1 MGKTALQLSIVL
13 LFLAFVTGCPHS
25 GSRVG
30 QDRTEQARQHLQRG
44 LELVKDGQRDQA
56 LTELDKAIALDPN
69 WILLHYNRSIIYSQL
84 GQIANEEAG
93 YRRVIELAPL
103 ASKKERGR
111 VLAASYYNLVF
122 ITLARG
128 QVDQAFIYLDK
139 ALIEATHVED
149 YYHDI
154 VGNKDLAVL
163 RADDRF
169 EPLMRRYWPD
179 YGQIV
184 GKLPSNSHKTE
195 SAIGEPPRR

>member
-1 MGKTALQLSIVL
+1 MMVKTVLQLIIVL
-13 LFLAFVTGCPHS
+13 LFPVFVAGCHHS
-25 GSRVG
+25 GPLPG

-44 LELVKDGQRDQA
+44 LELVKDGRKDLA

-69 WILLHYNRSIIYSQL
+69 WILLHYNRAIIYAQL

-103 ASKKERGR
+103 ASKQERGR

-128 QVDQAFIYLDK
+128 KVDQAFIYLEK
-139 ALIEATHVED
+139 ALSEAAHVED

-169 EPLMRRYWPD
+169 KPLMRRYWPN
-179 YGQIV
+179 YGRIV
-184 GKLPSNSHKTE
+184 GKLPSNSQ
-195 SAIGEPPRR
+195 

>member
-1 MGKTALQLSIVL
+1 MMVKTVLQLIILL
-13 LFLAFVTGCPHS
+13 LFLVLVAGCPDS
-25 GSRVG
+25 GSTGG
-30 QDRTEQARQHLQRG
+30 QDRTEQARHHLQRG
-44 LELVKDGQRDQA
+44 LELAKDGRKDQA
-56 LTELDKAIALDPN
+56 LTELDKAIVLDPN
-69 WILLHYNRSIIYSQL
+69 WILLHYNRAIIYSQL

-93 YRRVIELAPL
+93 YSRVIELAPL
-103 ASKKERGR
+103 ASKRERGR

-128 QVDQAFIYLDK
+128 QVDQAFIYLEK
-139 ALIEATHVED
+139 ALTEATHVDD

-184 GKLPSNSHKTE
+184 GKLPSNSQK
-195 SAIGEPPRR
+195 